1 MATMRVTK
9 KAVAK
14 YIMGTMGDFSSLIEF
29 RDETQ
34 KAIDELAEFPDA
46 NANQI
51 KFFIRVRNDLNEM
64 ICTPKVLRVPIQTWY
79 RKRYDCDWK
88 YNPFF
93 DGSKEVPRPN
103 ETKYDV
109 GDVVL
114 IDDDGDGSDIC
125 VGVVLGGI
133 NNINQELRTDARGM
147 VCFDN
152 IRHATME
159 DVKAHDDCS
168 DILEY
173 LE

>member
-1 MATMRVTK
+1 MNTMRVTK
-9 KAVAK
+9 KQVAK
-14 YIMGTMGDFSSLIEF
+14 YIMETMAKFGSLIEF

-34 KAIDELAEFPDA
+34 KAIDELADFPKD
-46 NANQI
+46 NAKQI

-79 RKRYDCDWK
+79 TERYDMDWN
-88 YNPFF
+88 YNPFSN
-93 DGSKEVPRPN
+93 GLKEVPRPN

-114 IDDDGDGSDIC
+114 IDDEGDIC
-125 VGVVLGGI
+125 VGVVLGCI
-133 NNINQELRTDARGM
+133 NNIQRELRTNARGM
-147 VCFDN
+147 VCFDY

-159 DVKAHDDCS
+159 DVKAHDDWS